1 MRIPGET
8 LNQDLLTLMEDEA
21 KWSIHRRNQAGGLP
35 NYFNIV
41 HLESL
46 EKIKPEAVGIIH

>member
-1 MRIPGET
+1 VR
-8 LNQDLLTLMEDEA
+8 LDQDLLTLMEDEA
-21 KWSIHRRNQAGGLP
+21 RWSIHRRNRTGGLP
-35 NYFNIV
+35 NYLDII